1 MLKKELLLQQFVSG
15 WRKLTVG
22 ERYDTVTGSFT
33 QYGFMMSAG
42 IGSIS
47 DRFLEG
53 YGIAW
58 LGSQDYKDSYYK
70 DYTQVIFDDYARFP
84 ANTLYIKRKDKDTLA
99 LPFTSGEGYKFMAY
113 DTYYFTKQDVGKTI
127 DIYLGTTP
135 PLREKIRELFG
146 LGGFSYAEQSNA
158 SLCRRNTRNGLVC
171 RRRKLDSRESSML
184 WEQLQSWKN
193 YFLQWGPQSFF
204 DSNIYEK
211 HFHCQNKRRVF
222 DKGRDLQKR
231 QRNKERPFSIGK
243 LGTFLFQRCRQN
255 CDGVLHSCVAYNR
268 TSILGGA
275 VC

>member
-135 PLREKIRELFG
+135 PPKRKNQRTLR
-146 LGGFSYAEQSNA
+146 S
-158 SLCRRNTRNGLVC
+158 
-171 RRRKLDSRESSML
+171 
-184 WEQLQSWKN
+184 
-193 YFLQWGPQSFF
+193 
-204 DSNIYEK
+204 
-211 HFHCQNKRRVF
+211 RRV
-222 DKGRDLQKR
+222 L
-231 QRNKERPFSIGK
+231 I
-243 LGTFLFQRCRQN
+243 C
-255 CDGVLHSCVAYNR
+255 
-268 TSILGGA
+268 
-275 VC
+275 